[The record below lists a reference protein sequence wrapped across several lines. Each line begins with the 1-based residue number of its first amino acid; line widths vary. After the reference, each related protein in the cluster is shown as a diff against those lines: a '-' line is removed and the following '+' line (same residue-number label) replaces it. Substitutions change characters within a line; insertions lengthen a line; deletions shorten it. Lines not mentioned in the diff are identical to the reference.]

1 MTLKDTLIYN
11 IDEIKYRVE
20 GFLTYYKYI
29 VTIPLS
35 KIAQDF
41 VASELYEK
49 RQIFNKIITLF

>member
-1 MTLKDTLIYN
+1 MTLKDILIYN
-11 IDEIKYRVE
+11 IDEVKYRVE

-29 VTIPLS
+29 VTVPPA

-49 RQIFNKIITLF
+49 RQV